1 MAEKILIVDDD
12 VAICKTLQKVLG
24 SYEMESD
31 TANSGTEALCK
42 LGKHTYDAILMDI
55 NMDDMEGFEVI
66 KRLRSQGIT
75 TPVMIVSG
83 RSEDFD
89 ALYGLSVGA
98 DDYITKPF
106 RPVVVGAKVKAL
118 VRRSKQTDSGLSCGR
133 FRYDATSLRLFKDD
147 VEISLTGK
155 ENGFMMLF
163 MKHPNQVFTKEMLY
177 QHVWGDSIVVDDN
190 TIMVYINHLRNKIE
204 DDSQHPRH
212 ILTVRGMGYR
222 FSGT

>member
-12 VAICKTLQKVLG
+12 VAICKTLQNVLRT
-24 SYEMESD
+24 YEMESE
-31 TANSGTEALCK
+31 TANSGAQALEK
-42 LGKHTYDAILMDI
+42 LAQTTYDAILMDV

-66 KRLRSQGIT
+66 SRLRAQGIT

-106 RPVVVGAKVKAL
+106 RPMVVGAKVKAL
-118 VRRSKQTDSGLSCGR
+118 VRRTKQSEHSLVCGR
-133 FRYDATSLRLFKDD
+133 FRYDMGSLRLYKDD
-147 VEISLTGK
+147 VEIPLTGK
-155 ENGFMMLF
+155 ENAFMMLF
-163 MKHPNQVFTKEMLY
+163 MKHSNQVFTKEMLY